1 MYATELD
8 AVAHSEDESELEDH
22 VREERL
28 RDKNGDSGE
37 KGESLQNANAVKKSI
52 WDLEDQN
59 DFMADLMPDNSLK
72 SLMPA
77 NSRQYRSVGRN

>member
-28 RDKNGDSGE
+28 REKNGDTAE
-37 KGESLQNANAVKKSI
+37 KGG
-52 WDLEDQN
+52 
-59 DFMADLMPDNSLK
+59 
-72 SLMPA
+72 
-77 NSRQYRSVGRN
+77 SVDAE